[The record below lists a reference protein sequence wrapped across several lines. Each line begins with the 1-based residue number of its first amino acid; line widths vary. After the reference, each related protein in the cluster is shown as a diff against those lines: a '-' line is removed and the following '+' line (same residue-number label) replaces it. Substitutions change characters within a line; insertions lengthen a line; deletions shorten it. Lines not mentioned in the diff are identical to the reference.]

1 MLTVPMMSVGAT
13 GVISVTS
20 NVYPKEVSEMV
31 ADALAGRYRDAGKK
45 QVAMFGVHRAMF
57 SEASPA
63 PAKAALA
70 IKGRMNASVRL
81 PLLEATPE
89 CRARLSAVMAAYE
102 AS

>member
-1 MLTVPMMSVGAT
+1 MMSIGAT

-20 NVYPKEVSEMV
+20 NVYPKELSALV
-31 ADALAGRYRDAGKK
+31 ADALAGRVLEAGKK
-45 QVAMFGVHRAMF
+45 QVAIYAVHRAMF

-63 PAKAALA
+63 PAKAALS

-81 PLLEATPE
+81 PIVEATAE
-89 CRARLSAVMAAYE
+89 CRARLSAVMAEYE